1 MGRAALKPYQGM
13 LFVQPRTGLYRYW
26 MHGVSIPLD
35 ILWLDS
41 ELRVLEIVC
50 GAVPGSVE
58 PLGSCPASKYGLEI
72 PAGMAARYSLA
83 VGIGSR
89 RAEALG
95 CRDGA
100 HSGNSC
106 FGPLGHRRHG

>member
-1 MGRAALKPYQGM
+1 MGRAALKPYEGM

-83 VGIGSR
+83 VGDR
-89 RAEALG
+89 LKA
-95 CRDGA
+95 C
-100 HSGNSC
+100 
-106 FGPLGHRRHG
+106 